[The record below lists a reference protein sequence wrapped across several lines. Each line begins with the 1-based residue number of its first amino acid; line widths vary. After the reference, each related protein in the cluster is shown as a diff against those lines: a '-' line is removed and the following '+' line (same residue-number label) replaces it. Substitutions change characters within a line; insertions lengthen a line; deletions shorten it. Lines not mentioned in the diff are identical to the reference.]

1 MTASQPLSS
10 LNAHPLPVQGYCCN
24 IIWCFTKVVNNILR
38 VFSLTVSMSKPST
51 VNGFLLREC
60 WSIVPRDSIWM
71 YAALLTL
78 FFLSTEGFP
87 TCNRG
92 FYTVLWW
99 LYLITKLVRGLSV
112 LLLFIILLRIHNMN
126 SFRNGLNMI
135 LFLLQV
141 GSFLSLAVRGCEFGV
156 YG

>member
-1 MTASQPLSS
+1 
-10 LNAHPLPVQGYCCN
+10 
-24 IIWCFTKVVNNILR
+24 
-38 VFSLTVSMSKPST
+38 
-51 VNGFLLREC
+51 
-60 WSIVPRDSIWM
+60 M

-78 FFLSTEGFP
+78 FSLSAEGFP
-87 TCNRG
+87 TCNHGCYIVR
-92 FYTVLWW
+92 WW

-141 GSFLSLAVRGCEFGV
+141 GSFLCLVVQGGDISSGFTGKHGFNHGCSSFLGPFGTKVVAWLRTVTLGVSV
-156 YG
+156 YLLLRFVI